1 MRMPPLVA
9 AFLLGVAAAGCQ
21 QPDMAERKQKAEA
34 RVCAQLETVGKAL
47 QQVAALSP
55 TSTIGEARSANE
67 ALGAALASLERSEET
82 LEQLQQKNF
91 RQQLRTFKAEVAKVA
106 SNQGLTLEQA
116 AADLKEKAQP
126 VIEARRQLATSVNCK
141 E

>member
-1 MRMPPLVA
+1 VA
-9 AFLLGVAAAGCQ
+9 FVLGVAAAGCQ
-21 QPDMAERKQKAEA
+21 QADLAERQQKAEA
-34 RVCAQLETVGKAL
+34 NVCAQLDNVGKAL
-47 QQVAALSP
+47 QQVDALSP

-67 ALGAALASLERSEET
+67 ALGAALASLERSEAK

-91 RQQLRTFKAEVAKVA
+91 RKQLSSFKDEVNRVA

-116 AADLKEKAQP
+116 ASELKQKAQP
-126 VIEARRQLATSVNCK
+126 VIAARKQLATAVNCK